1 MENTKMKDYII
12 FPLPKTIDEVIAQLQ
27 QITDHS
33 IATKNCAGYFA
44 VLYNKVTRK
53 IKDCIGEKSFED
65 CTRME
70 RLDVIFANRYIDA
83 YNSWISGKKTT
94 ASWQLAFETAVD
106 NTSLVLQHLLV
117 GMNAHINLD
126 LGIAS
131 ANVMDGL
138 ALDNI
143 HNDFNTINNVLGAM
157 INNMEDCLTKVN
169 PLLRLLHLN
178 WFKYDEMLVQFSM
191 NTARDGAWEFAKEIS
206 GKTGRAFEDC
216 LAARDK
222 RIAELGK
229 VIAHPKGILLKTI
242 VRLIR
247 LCEKKDVGNVMEFLG
262 A

>member
-1 MENTKMKDYII
+1 MENLQKEYVIK
-12 FPLPKTIDEVIAQLQ
+12 PLPKNIDEVINQLQ
-27 QITDHS
+27 QIIDHS

-44 VLYNKVTRK
+44 VLYHKVTCK
-53 IKDCIGEKSFED
+53 IKDNISQKSFED
-65 CTRME
+65 CARME

-83 YNSWISGKKTT
+83 YNLWVGKKTT
-94 ASWQLAFETAVD
+94 TVSWQVAFEAATD
-106 NTSLVLQHLLV
+106 NNFLVLQHLLI

-131 ANVMDGL
+131 ASVMEGFAID
-138 ALDNI
+138 DI

-178 WFKYDEMLVQFSM
+178 WFKYDEMLVEFSM

-206 GKTGRAFEDC
+206 GKRGSAFNDC
-216 LAARDK
+216 LTARDK
-222 RIAELGK
+222 RIADLGK
-229 VIAHPKGILLKTI
+229 IIAVPKGILLKT
-242 VRLIR
+242 VVGLIR
-247 LCEKKDVGNVMEFLG
+247 LFEKKDAGNVMEFLG